1 MQAGARNKRIALLRA
16 AVSTD
21 DYGGRET
28 SWATLATVWAEHM
41 PASDGERIR
50 AAQLGA
56 TLTDRFRILKAPAWA
71 DLNPKDQVD
80 YAGRRYAIEAVKPIE
95 NDVGLEITA
104 TARADA

>member
-1 MQAGARNKRIALLRA
+1 MKAGARNKRIILLRA

-28 SWATLATVWAEHM
+28 SWDVLATVWAEHM

-56 TLTDRFRILKAPAWA
+56 TLTDRFRILKGPAWA
-71 DLNPKDQVD
+71 DLNPKDQLD
-80 YAGRRYAIEAVKPIE
+80 YAGRRYGIEAVKPFE
-95 NDVGLEITA
+95 DDVGFEITA
-104 TARADA
+104 TARADT